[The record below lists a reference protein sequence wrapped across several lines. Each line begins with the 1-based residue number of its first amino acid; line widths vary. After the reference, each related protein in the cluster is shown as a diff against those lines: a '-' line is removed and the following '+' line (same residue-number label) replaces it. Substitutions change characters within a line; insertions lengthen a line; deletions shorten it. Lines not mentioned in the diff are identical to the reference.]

1 MPIDRNG
8 TYYTIKR
15 KKKERK
21 KKKKKG
27 KKKKKKHTHEK
38 NQGGQ
43 YHSGTRL
50 CLNYTQ
56 LNAIFLWKI
65 YKYFFFLC
73 YRYTI

>member
-1 MPIDRNG
+1 MLIDMNC
-8 TYYTIKR
+8 TQYTKEKEKR
-15 KKKERK
+15 KTQKK
-21 KKKKKG
+21 
-27 KKKKKKHTHEK
+27 K

-43 YHSGTRL
+43 YHFGTSF

-56 LNAIFLWKI
+56 LNAIFLRKI

>member
-1 MPIDRNG
+1 MPDDMNCTR
-8 TYYTIKR
+8 YTKKPQKPT
-15 KKKERK
+15 KKKTPK
-21 KKKKKG
+21 
-27 KKKKKKHTHEK
+27 K

-43 YHSGTRL
+43 YHFGTSL

-56 LNAIFLWKI
+56 LNAIFLRKI